1 MGLSGQ
7 VSIYATD
14 VSRAALEKA
23 RQGIYRSWSLRGIEE
38 WPGAARFFERR
49 LATGEYRLARQIC
62 EMVTFRE
69 ANLASLQPAVPGNSL
84 AHMDGVLCRNV
95 PRSDERRVGKECVST
110 VRSRWWRD
118 H

>member
-69 ANLASLQPAVPGNSL
+69 ANLASLQPAVPGNRSEEHTSELQSL
-84 AHMDGVLCRNV
+84 MRTPYAVFCL
-95 PRSDERRVGKECVST
+95 KKQT
-110 VRSRWWRD
+110 KK
-118 H
+118 